1 MDLTMPPMSENFY
14 SAFNKQQ
21 RDAIDERLKDIIL
34 MNAEGL
40 LALHDFDKPPE
51 TVEIQLT
58 PAWEIQHQRSQL
70 QKKIFDA
77 EDHVFDQD
85 ENHRTDAENFK
96 AELDKLPKVVDNEAI
111 QTILDCFDY
120 WEVEEACRKLNY
132 RYNYASDNHEGEP
145 ITVEKVIK
153 DALRA
158 FKDLKE
164 WYDDKPCG
172 KVTVG
177 RLIATKLTV
186 DEDVEYNLYFQIESF
201 SEYVEND

>member
-40 LALHDFDKPPE
+40 LASMDRSPE
-51 TVEIQLT
+51 LVERTSLPQV
-58 PAWEIQHQRSQL
+58 WEIQHQRSQL

-77 EDHVFDQD
+77 EDHFFDPD

-96 AELDKLPKVVDNEAI
+96 AELDKLPKVVDDEAI

-132 RYNYASDNHEGEP
+132 RYNYASGNPEGEP
-145 ITVEKVIK
+145 ITVEKLIK
-153 DALRA
+153 DALIA
-158 FKDLKE
+158 FKGLKDH
-164 WYDDKPCG
+164 YSDKPCG
-172 KVTVG
+172 KSVVG
-177 RLIATKLTV
+177 RLMAIKLTA
-186 DEDVEYNLYFQIESF
+186 EDGFTEYELVSYIESF
-201 SEYVEND
+201 SEDVEDD